1 LFRNPPKGDSDHPK
15 PSFPRDHVRFTHE
28 GVKVAKVEMLR
39 KIGSGNSVRGGTI
52 SMNHQDRSRDNV
64 LIGR

>member
-1 LFRNPPKGDSDHPK
+1 
-15 PSFPRDHVRFTHE
+15 
-28 GVKVAKVEMLR
+28 VAKVEMLR

-52 SMNHQDRSRDNV
+52 SMYHQDRWRDNV